1 MDLDT
6 NLRHQLINNKRHQR
20 KYLILTLIILSVI
33 TLGCILIRWQKP
45 YWDSINIT
53 LLVVLGALWL
63 SYIIWLLY
71 HYCHLL
77 QTLNAIA
84 ATIQKNRHND
94 KTAPMLVE
102 PHNVLAPLI
111 TEINHLNENREALQE
126 KVSLRQASFNGLID
140 HLPSGVMVISSDR
153 DIVLHNE
160 SLVGMLGR
168 TKITDGCPY
177 IDVVKTYALS
187 RMIEHTFRHHK
198 SHHKEIQLVQGNES
212 YVDANVV
219 ELQTPRGKQQ
229 VLVILYDLTSI
240 RRVEQMQLDFVSNV
254 SHELKTPVTAIN
266 GFAETLLDGA
276 KDDPQTNEQFIKI
289 IFDESKR
296 LEQLIQDIL
305 ALSRLDNNRDNS
317 VKQIQVLDL
326 IQEAQKLLAQQIA
339 KRHIT
344 VHLDVP
350 ATATITTDPVKFDQI
365 VKNLL
370 ANAIF
375 YNHENGQVW
384 VRWHDD
390 GNQVTLQVQDTGIG
404 IAEDMQKRIF
414 ERFYRVDPSRSKN
427 SGGTGLGLS
436 IVKEITE
443 SLGGQVSLQ
452 SQLGVGSTFTI
463 TLPKTETNISK

>member
-1 MDLDT
+1 M
-6 NLRHQLINNKRHQR
+6 NKH
-20 KYLILTLIILSVI
+20 YHHYLTLILLVVLSII
-33 TLGCILIRWQKP
+33 TLGCVLIRWHTP
-45 YWDSINIT
+45 YWDPINIT
-53 LLVVLGALWL
+53 LLSILSVLWL

-71 HYCHLL
+71 RYWHLL
-77 QTLNAIA
+77 HTLNAIA
-84 ATIQKNRHND
+84 QTIQKNRHSD
-94 KTAPMLVE
+94 QTAAMLVE

-111 TEINHLNENREALQE
+111 KEINHLNENLDVLQE
-126 KVSLRQASFNGLID
+126 KASLRQASFNGLID
-140 HLPSGVMVISSDR
+140 HLPSGVMVINSDR
-153 DIVLHNE
+153 NIVLHNE

-168 TKITDGCPY
+168 TKIDNGCPY

-212 YVDANVV
+212 YVDATVV

-305 ALSRLDNNRDNS
+305 ALSRLDNNHDNGL
-317 VKQIQVLDL
+317 KKIQVLNFL
-326 IQEAQKLLAQQIA
+326 QEARKLLAQQIA
-339 KRHIT
+339 KRKIT
-344 VHLDVP
+344 LHVDVP
-350 ATATITTDPVKFDQI
+350 ANATIITDPVKFDQI

-375 YNHENGQVW
+375 YNHEDGQVW
-384 VRWHDD
+384 IRWHDES
-390 GNQVTLQVQDTGIG
+390 NQVQLQVQDTGIG

-443 SLGGQVSLQ
+443 SLGGQVTLQ

-463 TLPKTETNISK
+463 TLPKNEEIK